1 MLMEKAK
8 RTWDTPV
15 PKEEREAKERKL
27 TVKRE
32 KLNKEK
38 LLRSAQGYR
47 AYWKIVLEQNQSII
61 DQIDLRI
68 AALEDRQKKLL
79 IEIQIAPDRLKSLE
93 SKVALLLR
101 ELNVPVDL
109 DKKIVRAMKLHG
121 QLARMTRELEGLQLE
136 PEQLDLLK
144 KAATLGLGED
154 RGV

>member
-15 PKEEREAKERKL
+15 PKEEREAKERKRG
-27 TVKRE
+27 VKRE
-32 KLNKEK
+32 KADKEK

-101 ELNVPVDL
+101 ELNVPADL

-136 PEQLDLLK
+136 PEQLELLK